1 MDKGTKVFKAHL
13 MVDVFAHDKPYYL
26 QRGEVSGIV
35 VDGKPM
41 VATHSILVS
50 INGWHE
56 TEADAKHDAWRELVR
71 LSGKLQAKIDT
82 LRDEMLHDRLTSE
95 EVTRGVA

>member
-1 MDKGTKVFKAHL
+1 
-13 MVDVFAHDKPYYL
+13 
-26 QRGEVSGIV
+26 
-35 VDGKPM
+35 
-41 VATHSILVS
+41 VS
-50 INGWHE
+50 IDGWHE